1 MATPDPRDI
10 LALQSAV
17 NDASSRTTALW
28 VSFMTFAAYLIVAA
42 GSVNH
47 LALFQESTIKLPIL
61 AAELPLV
68 AFFAIAPFFLILFH
82 FYLFLNLVTL
92 SRRISIYNRVLTENV
107 AAEDDRNL
115 LRARLDTFLV
125 VQLLCRPSQERAGI
139 NARLLNVVIWIT
151 LVGVPILLL
160 LQFQSTFL
168 PYHHSGVTWIHRF
181 LIVADLML
189 IWFFWFAIYRR
200 GELHFPWPRR
210 HLLALGCSV
219 AVIFVSVIVVSYPG
233 ERLGQIVNVRLPLV
247 CPEKPVP
254 ISDCFLHGPVNM
266 VTGRPQRYF
275 FNVLVLTGQTLTDV
289 KRTEAGQETS
299 SLRGRDLAGA
309 ILIRSDI
316 RLMDFTGT
324 NLDGARLDGAVAS
337 GAFFGCADT
346 GAPPPKDPDW
356 PDHGCSSLRGA
367 SLYGANLSGARF
379 FGARMEGS
387 VLIDA
392 NLSGARLKSVHLEAA
407 VLTNANLTAAYLGS
421 TRLQNAYLF
430 NTNLSG
436 ATLDGSQLGGALLE
450 KSNFEFASLGSL
462 ASLGQSNTVGVGDT
476 VGRPM
481 LDFAGFDLDGTPAPL
496 LTDFSDFDDKRN
508 RMLNILLVEEL
519 RRTTW
524 FGRKQQVDSDVFN
537 PLISILSPAFYKS
550 FYSKEAKTD
559 WNSLKEEVADLWKH
573 NIPAGHPENEDLEII
588 KQRFLAA
595 RFGELACDG
604 DNAPFVARGLILNEI
619 MLRVGASAKVF
630 LDRVHDIPN
639 CRGAVGIKPEEYGA
653 IEAIRLRTGAPVMD
667 KTEIRPPAK

>member
-1 MATPDPRDI
+1 MAAPDPRDI

-47 LALFQESTIKLPIL
+47 LALFQETAIKLPVL

-68 AFFAIAPFFLILFH
+68 AFFAIAPFFLLLFH

-92 SRRISIYNRVLTENV
+92 SRRISTYNRVLTEDV

-125 VQLLCRPSQERAGI
+125 VQLLCRPPKERAGLS
-139 NARLLNVVIWIT
+139 AWLLNVVIWIT

-160 LQFQSTFL
+160 LQFQLTFL
-168 PYHHSGVTWIHRF
+168 PYHNSGVTWIHRL
-181 LIVADLML
+181 LIVTDLTL
-189 IWFFWFAIYRR
+189 IWFFWFAIYNR
-200 GELHFPWPRR
+200 GELHLPKLRR
-210 HLLALGCSV
+210 HLIALGCST
-219 AVIFVSVIVVSYPG
+219 AVIFISVVVVSYPG
-233 ERLGQIVNVRLPLV
+233 ERLGQIASIKLPMA
-247 CPEKPVP
+247 CSDKYVP
-254 ISDCFLHGPVNM
+254 ISDCFLRGPVNM

-289 KRTEAGQETS
+289 KKTDAGQKTS

-316 RLMDFTGT
+316 RSMDFTGT
-324 NLDGARLDGAVAS
+324 NLDGARLDAADAS
-337 GAFFGCADT
+337 GALFDCGDT
-346 GAPPPKDPDW
+346 GAPPPENPDW

-367 SLYGANLSGARF
+367 SLYAANLSGASF
-379 FGARMEGS
+379 YGARMEGS

-392 NLSGARLKSVHLEAA
+392 NLSGAHMRNVHLEAT
-407 VLTNANLTAAYLGS
+407 VLTNANLTAAYMRS

-436 ATLDGSQLGGALLE
+436 ATLDGSQLDGALLE
-450 KSNFEFASLGSL
+450 RSQFQFASLGSL
-462 ASLGQSNTVGVGDT
+462 GNSNTVGVGDT
-476 VGRPM
+476 VGRPT
-481 LDFAGFDLDGTPAPL
+481 LDFAAFDLDGSTVPPPAN
-496 LTDFSDFDDKRN
+496 FSDFDDMRN
-508 RMLNILLVEEL
+508 RMLNVLLVEEQ

-524 FGRKQQVDSDVFN
+524 FGSKQHIDSDIFN
-537 PLISILSPAFYKS
+537 PLVSILTPAFYKS
-550 FYSKEAKTD
+550 FYSKGAKTD
-559 WNSLKEEVADLWKH
+559 WSSLKEEVADQWKH
-573 NIPAGHPENEDLEII
+573 NIPADNPKNEDLESI
-588 KQRFLAA
+588 KQRFLAE
-595 RFGELACDG
+595 RFTELACDSE
-604 DNAPFVARGLILNEI
+604 NAPFVARGLIMNDI
-619 MLRVGASAKVF
+619 MLRVGASADIFLTKV
-630 LDRVHDIPN
+630 RDIPH
-639 CRGAVGIKPEEYGA
+639 CRGAAGLKPEEYGA
-653 IEAIRLRTGAPVMD
+653 IEAFRVVTGAPITD

>member
-47 LALFQESTIKLPIL
+47 LALFQESTIKLPVL

-68 AFFAIAPFFLILFH
+68 AFFAIAPFFLLLFH

-92 SRRISIYNRVLTENV
+92 SRRIATYNRVLVENV

-125 VQLLCRPSQERAGI
+125 VQLLCRPLKERAGL
-139 NARLLNVVIWIT
+139 NAGLLNIVIWIT
-151 LVGVPILLL
+151 LVGVPISLL
-160 LQFQSTFL
+160 LQFQATFL
-168 PYHHSGVTWIHRF
+168 PYHHSGVTWIHRL
-181 LIVADLML
+181 LIVTDLTL
-189 IWFFWFAIYRR
+189 IWFFWFAIYNR
-200 GELHFPWPRR
+200 GELHFPKLWH
-210 HLLALGCSV
+210 HLIALGCSTV
-219 AVIFVSVIVVSYPG
+219 VILTSIVVVSYPG
-233 ERLGQIVNVRLPLV
+233 ERLGQIVNVKLPMV
-247 CPEKPVP
+247 CPSKSVL
-254 ISDCFLHGPVNM
+254 ISDCFLRGPINM
-266 VTGRPQRYF
+266 VTGRPQRPF
-275 FNVLVLTGQTLTDV
+275 SNVLVLTGQTLTDV
-289 KRTEAGQETS
+289 KKADAGQETS

-316 RLMDFTGT
+316 RNMDFTGT
-324 NLDGARLDGAVAS
+324 NLDGARLDEAVAS
-337 GAFFGCADT
+337 GAYFGCADT
-346 GAPPPKDPDW
+346 GSPPPKDPDW

-462 ASLGQSNTVGVGDT
+462 ASLGQSNAVGVGDT

-481 LDFAGFDLDGTPAPL
+481 LDFAGFDLDGTPVPL
-496 LTDFSDFDDKRN
+496 PTDFSDFDDKRN
-508 RMLNILLVEEL
+508 HMLNVLLVEEL

-524 FGRKQQVDSDVFN
+524 FGSKQPDSDSFN
-537 PLISILSPAFYKS
+537 PLISILTPDFYRSFYKGG
-550 FYSKEAKTD
+550 KTD
-559 WNSLKEEVADLWKH
+559 WSSLKEEVADQWKH
-573 NIPAGHPENEDLEII
+573 NIPPDNPKNEDLASI
-588 KQRFLAA
+588 KQRFLAE

-639 CRGAVGIKPEEYGA
+639 CRGAAGIKPEEYGA
-653 IEAIRLRTGAPVMD
+653 IEAIRLRTGAPIMD
-667 KTEIRPPAK
+667 KTEIRSLAK

>member
-47 LALFQESTIKLPIL
+47 LALFQETPIKLPVL

-68 AFFAIAPFFLILFH
+68 SFFGIAPFFLLLFH

-92 SRRISIYNRVLTENV
+92 SRRIATYNRVLAGNV
-107 AAEDDRNL
+107 AAEGDRNL

-125 VQLLCRPSQERAGI
+125 VQLLCRPPKERAGL
-139 NARLLNVVIWIT
+139 NAGLLNIVIWIT

-160 LQFQSTFL
+160 LQFQLTFL

-181 LIVADLML
+181 LIAADLTM
-189 IWFFWFAIYRR
+189 IWFFWFAIYSR
-200 GELHFPWPRR
+200 GELHLPKLRR
-210 HLLALGCSV
+210 HLIALGCST
-219 AVIFVSVIVVSYPG
+219 AVIFISVIVVSYPG
-233 ERLGQIVNVRLPLV
+233 ERSGQIVSIRLPMV
-247 CPEKPVP
+247 CSERSVP
-254 ISDCFLHGPVNM
+254 ISDCFLRGPVNM

-275 FNVLVLTGQTLTDV
+275 FNVLVLTGQILTDAKKADV
-289 KRTEAGQETS
+289 GQETR

-316 RLMDFTGT
+316 RNMDFTGT
-324 NLDGARLDGAVAS
+324 NLDGARLDEAVAS

-462 ASLGQSNTVGVGDT
+462 ASMGQSNAVGVGGT

-481 LDFAGFDLDGTPAPL
+481 LDFAGFDLDGTPVPL
-496 LTDFSDFDDKRN
+496 PTDFSDFDDKRN
-508 RMLNILLVEEL
+508 HMLNVLLVEEL

-524 FGRKQQVDSDVFN
+524 FGSQQQHVDSDSFN
-537 PLISILSPAFYKS
+537 PLISILTPDFYKS
-550 FYSKEAKTD
+550 FYKGAKTD
-559 WNSLKEEVADLWKH
+559 WSSLKEEVADQWKH
-573 NIPAGHPENEDLEII
+573 NIPADNPKNEDLESI
-588 KQRFLAA
+588 KQRFLAE

-619 MLRVGASAKVF
+619 MLRVGASAKIF

-639 CRGAVGIKPEEYGA
+639 CLGAAGIRPEEYGA
-653 IEAIRLRTGAPVMD
+653 IEAIRLRTGAPIMD
-667 KTEIRPPAK
+667 KTEIRSPAK